1 MMLLLSTLFTL
12 GSLSSVALGAPTA
25 PAATCDR
32 DFLKAQ
38 AASYVA
44 AQKAGTPS
52 LTNSS
57 SGSTITYTQNFK
69 TATLSSSILSIPL
82 RIDHNRSTYDTTQ
95 CATYTE
101 LISTETNKQHVIGT
115 QMRFSPAGDTLSLS
129 KVETIVT
136 STGDWLF
143 NPSQTLKYSSQESSQ
158 GLWDEIPLAK
168 RDTRA
173 VIQAAGDAYLDLFNN
188 KSVKVP
194 WGTPCARLEG
204 GSYIQPSCNVG
215 VPSGIR
221 NVNRRYVV
229 DEVLGTVDVFFDF
242 AGAEPDSH
250 EFRVEG
256 GKLRLV
262 HTMTV
267 MK

>member
-1 MMLLLSTLFTL
+1 MMLLHVLTTALLSLTPF
-12 GSLSSVALGAPTA
+12 ALGAPTVPA
-25 PAATCDR
+25 PAAAAAATTCDR

-38 AASYVA
+38 AALYVA
-44 AQKAGTPS
+44 AQKAETPS
-52 LTNSS
+52 LLLANSS
-57 SGSTITYTQNFK
+57 AASMSITYTQNFK
-69 TATLSSSILSIPL
+69 TATITTGILSTPL

-101 LISTETNKQHVIGT
+101 LVTTEPNKQH
-115 QMRFSPAGDTLSLS
+115 
-129 KVETIVT
+129 
-136 STGDWLF
+136 
-143 NPSQTLKYSSQESSQ
+143 
-158 GLWDEIPLAK
+158 DEIPSSK

-173 VIQAAGDAYLDLFNN
+173 VIQAAGDAYLDLFND

-194 WGTPCARLEG
+194 WGSPCARLEG
-204 GSYIQPSCNVG
+204 GSYVQPSCNVG
-215 VPSGIR
+215 VPSGIK

-229 DEVLGTVDVFFDF
+229 DEVLGTVDVFFYF
-242 AGAEPDSH
+242 AGAAPDSH

-256 GKLRLV
+256 GELRLV